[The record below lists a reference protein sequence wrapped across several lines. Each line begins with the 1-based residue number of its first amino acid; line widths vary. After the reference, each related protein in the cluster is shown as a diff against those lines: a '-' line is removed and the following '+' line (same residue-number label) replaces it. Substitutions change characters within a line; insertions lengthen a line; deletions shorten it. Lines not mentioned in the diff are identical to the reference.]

1 MDNIKTQVFKLLISD
16 EKSKDCDNYLSYRIW
31 ENIITRKGGKMEK
44 DFAAFYIGNKLPSFE
59 SISRVR
65 RKYQEKYPLLRGS
78 NYLKR
83 QNRQRD
89 VIKELKTI

>member
-59 SISRVR
+59 SISRIR
-65 RKYQEKYPLLRGS
+65 RK
-78 NYLKR
+78 
-83 QNRQRD
+83 
-89 VIKELKTI
+89 